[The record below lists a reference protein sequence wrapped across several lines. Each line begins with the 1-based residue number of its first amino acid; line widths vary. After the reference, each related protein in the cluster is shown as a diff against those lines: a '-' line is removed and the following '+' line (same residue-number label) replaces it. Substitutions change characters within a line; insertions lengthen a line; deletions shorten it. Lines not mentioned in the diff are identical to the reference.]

1 MGSGK
6 WVERRKSTA
15 KGTQSSAI
23 TLCLMF
29 HNMLWFW
36 PSELRGTGLGFGL
49 GMRSTSDT
57 ANVANVA
64 AATAGLSQLLRHYKR
79 CQRHH
84 NQLFARLNL
93 FFYVPRTCWH
103 LGKVANF
110 PLSII
115 CCQIRIY
122 FGNAFDLP
130 IFSRLLQG
138 VLV

>member
-1 MGSGK
+1 
-6 WVERRKSTA
+6 
-15 KGTQSSAI
+15 
-23 TLCLMF
+23 MF

-93 FFYVPRTCWH
+93 FLYSTSPERADTSEKLPTFHCRLFAVKSEFILAMHSICQFSADYC
-103 LGKVANF
+103 KVF
-110 PLSII
+110 W
-115 CCQIRIY
+115 CKVETT
-122 FGNAFDLP
+122 
-130 IFSRLLQG
+130 RLEM
-138 VLV
+138 